1 MSANEAPE
9 RRWQDL
15 ALCAQV
21 DPELWFPER
30 GQPNGAAKL
39 ICSWCEVQ
47 AECLTFAMR
56 TNEQFGVWGGLAP
69 GERRALRLALRR
81 GLPFGVD
88 VGGEAA

>member
-1 MSANEAPE
+1 MSASNALEPGW
-9 RRWQDL
+9 RDL

-21 DPELWFPER
+21 DPELWFPEK
-30 GQPNGAAKL
+30 GQPSRAAKL

-56 TNEQFGVWGGLAP
+56 ANEEFGVWGGLAP
-69 GERRALRLALRR
+69 GERRALRRALRP
-81 GLPFGVD
+81 GLPLGVE